1 MLADDL
7 NAPLGQHK
15 TQPRRAGVPVALPRV
30 IVGALSL
37 GVVAV
42 AGWAMIADDPIGGEP
57 MVIVPANLRADT
69 AVKKP
74 EEVSLRSPAPGIR
87 SNAEGLG
94 YNGQPAGAGEP
105 TAPVI
110 PPGSKII
117 TIIDGTSGKRQD
129 IVIPG
134 SP

>member
-7 NAPLGQHK
+7 SAPLGQHK
-15 TQPRRAGVPVALPRV
+15 TRPRRSAMPIALPHV

-37 GVVAV
+37 VVGAV
-42 AGWAMIADDPIGGEP
+42 AAWAMIANDPFGGEP

-74 EEVSLRSPAPGIR
+74 DEVSLRAPAPANTESPIHD
-87 SNAEGLG
+87 AQAAAPVE
-94 YNGQPAGAGEP
+94 PA
-105 TAPVI
+105 APVI

-117 TIIDGTSGKRQD
+117 SIIDGTSGKRQD

-134 SP
+134 PQ

>member
-7 NAPLGQHK
+7 SAPLGLHK
-15 TQPRRAGVPVALPRV
+15 TQPRRAVVSISLPHV
-30 IVGALSL
+30 IAGALSL

-42 AGWAMIADDPIGGEP
+42 TGWAIIADDPFGGEP

-74 EEVSLRSPAPGIR
+74 EEVSLRSPAPG
-87 SNAEGLG
+87 NVEGPG
-94 YNGQPAGAGEP
+94 HDGQPAGASEP
-105 TAPVI
+105 TAPII

>member
-7 NAPLGQHK
+7 SAPLGQHK
-15 TQPRRAGVPVALPRV
+15 TQPRRAAGPMALPYV
-30 IVGALSL
+30 IVGTLSL
-37 GVVAV
+37 VVVAV
-42 AGWAMIADDPIGGEP
+42 AGWAMIVDDPIGGEP

-69 AVKKP
+69 AVTKP
-74 EEVSLRSPAPGIR
+74 KEVSLRSPAPGIT
-87 SNAEGLG
+87 EPPKHD
-94 YNGQPAGAGEP
+94 GQPAGAGEP

-117 TIIDGTSGKRQD
+117 TIIDGMSGKRQD

-134 SP
+134 PP